1 MHRRVQTPHHR
12 VVADVPAQRVEPHH
26 RDAERDDG
34 DDDDHA
40 DGRDQVCEAHP
51 GARHGRGAPHAD
63 ERHGDRQKQPARDL
77 RRELGRL
84 LRVGRGRGDL
94 NFFFLLELAMLI
106 STLC

>member
-1 MHRRVQTPHHR
+1 MVS
-12 VVADVPAQRVEPHH
+12 
-26 RDAERDDG
+26 
-34 DDDDHA
+34 
-40 DGRDQVCEAHP
+40 P
-51 GARHGRGAPHAD
+51 GTSWRAGAPLLRALEVRG
-63 ERHGDRQKQPARDL
+63 ERLDLPELLDDL